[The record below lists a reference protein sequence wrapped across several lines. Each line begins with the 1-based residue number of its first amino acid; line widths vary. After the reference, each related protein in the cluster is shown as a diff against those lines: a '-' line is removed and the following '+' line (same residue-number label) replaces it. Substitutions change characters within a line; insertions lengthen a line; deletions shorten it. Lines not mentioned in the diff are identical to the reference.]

1 MLPEAWWR
9 MNKNKKRI
17 TIQCLRLFWFS
28 SHPIIRPLTLA
39 IIIMLLL
46 PSHWLALP
54 TSIGLG
60 FSIEVFLKLF
70 ENVLLINIKEIS

>member
-1 MLPEAWWR
+1 

-17 TIQCLRLFWFS
+17 AIHGMRLFWFS

-60 FSIEVFLKLF
+60 FSIEVFLKMIERILYQM
-70 ENVLLINIKEIS
+70 I

>member
-1 MLPEAWWR
+1 MLPETWWR
-9 MNKNKKRI
+9 MNRNKKRI
-17 TIQCLRLFWFS
+17 VIHGMRLFWFS

-39 IIIMLLL
+39 IIIMFLL

-60 FSIEVFLKLF
+60 FSVEVFLR
-70 ENVLLINIKEIS
+70 LIERILVQMI

>member
-17 TIQCLRLFWFS
+17 AIHGMRLFWFS

-60 FSIEVFLKLF
+60 FSIEVFLKMIERILYQM
-70 ENVLLINIKEIS
+70 I

>member
-1 MLPEAWWR
+1 

-39 IIIMLLL
+39 IIIMLFL

-54 TSIGLG
+54 TGIGLG
-60 FSIEVFLKLF
+60 FSVEVFLKIIERILYQM
-70 ENVLLINIKEIS
+70 I

>member
-1 MLPEAWWR
+1 MLPTTWWM
-9 MNKNKKRI
+9 MNKNKKRVAVN
-17 TIQCLRLFWFS
+17 CLRLFWFS
-28 SHPIIRPLTLA
+28 SHPIIRPLTTA

-60 FSIEVFLKLF
+60 FSIEVFLKIIERFLYQM
-70 ENVLLINIKEIS
+70 I

>member
-1 MLPEAWWR
+1 MLPTTWWR

-17 TIQCLRLFWFS
+17 AIHALRLFWFS
-28 SHPIIRPLTLA
+28 SHPIIRPLTTA
-39 IIIMLLL
+39 IVIMLLL

-60 FSIEVFLKLF
+60 FSMEVFLKIIERIL
-70 ENVLLINIKEIS
+70 VQMV